1 MKVVLLAPTPPP
13 AGGIAG
19 WTERMMKASL
29 KHGWKVE
36 VVDEKQLG
44 TRELFSSN
52 KIKRNFGDEWKRCKR
67 IWNDLKIALS
77 DTEVKVVHSCIPSTT
92 FAMMREYV
100 CACITHKRKRKF
112 IIHFRCTLPN
122 TTKGKLGIIMLRKL
136 CNKSD
141 FIMVLNKQSE
151 DFAKSLTKTP
161 IEVVPNFVDVAEAE
175 SSFEVREV
183 INKVIYVGGVIETKG
198 ALEAFELADYFPGIK
213 FEFVGDVPEENRVLA
228 AKHKNV
234 VLTGA
239 LPHSDVKE
247 RLLGA
252 DVFLFPTH
260 FYGEG
265 FSNALCEAM
274 AVGLPC
280 LVTDWAANADMIDD
294 GEGGYVVPIHAVDKA
309 VEALRKMLDKSVR
322 VQMSAQNMKKV
333 REEYSQKTVTDKYV
347 DIYEQ
352 LTQE

>member
-44 TRELFSSN
+44 TRGLFSSN
-52 KIKRNFGDEWKRCKR
+52 KIKRNYADEWKRCRR

-112 IIHFRCTLPN
+112 IINFRCTLPN

-151 DFAKSLTKTP
+151 EYARSITKTP
-161 IEVVPNFVDVAEAE
+161 ISVVPNFVDTSEAV
-175 SSFEVREV
+175 SSFEVRER
-183 INKVIYVGGVIETKG
+183 IKKVIYVGGVIETKG
-198 ALEAFELADYFPGIK
+198 ALEAFKLADYFPDIE
-213 FEFVGDVPEENRVLA
+213 FEFVGDVPEENRA
-228 AKHKNV
+228 IAEKHSNV
-234 VLTGA
+234 VLLGA
-239 LPHSDVKE
+239 LPHSEVKE
-247 RLLGA
+247 KLLGA
-252 DVFLFPTH
+252 DVFLFLTH

-280 LVTDWAANADMIDD
+280 LVTDWAANADMIDE
-294 GEGGYVVPIHAVDKA
+294 GKGGYVVPIHEVDKA
-309 VEALRKMLDKSVR
+309 AEALRRMSDKTIRVKMSEH
-322 VQMSAQNMKKV
+322 NMNKV
-333 REEYSQKTVTDKYV
+333 RCEYSQKTVTDKYV
-347 DIYEQ
+347 EIYEQ
-352 LTQE
+352 LI

>member
-19 WTERMMKASL
+19 WTERMLKATL
-29 KHGWKVE
+29 KHDWKVE

-44 TRELFSSN
+44 NRELFSSN
-52 KIKRNFGDEWKRCKR
+52 KIKRDFRDEWKRCKR
-67 IWNDLKIALS
+67 IWKDLKKALS
-77 DTEVKVVHSCIPSTT
+77 DEEVKVVHSCIPSTT

-100 CACITHKRKRKF
+100 CACITHKRKKKF

-122 TTKGKLGIIMLRKL
+122 TTRGKIGVMMLRKL

-161 IEVVPNFVDVAEAE
+161 IEVVPNFVDIAESE
-175 SSFEVREV
+175 SSFEVRET
-183 INKVIYVGGVIETKG
+183 IKKVIYVGGVIETKG
-198 ALEAFELADYFPGIK
+198 ALEAFELADYFPEIE
-213 FEFVGDVPEENRVLA
+213 FEFVGDVPAENRVLA
-228 AKHKNV
+228 EIHKNV
-234 VLTGA
+234 LLTGA

-280 LVTDWAANADMIDD
+280 LVTNWAANADMVDD
-294 GEGGYVVPIHAVDKA
+294 GKGGYVFPIHEVDKA
-309 VEALRKMLDKSVR
+309 AEVLRKMQDKAVR
-322 VQMSAQNMKKV
+322 TQMSAHNMKKV
-333 REEYSQKTVTDKYV
+333 REEYSQKTITDRYV
-347 DIYEQ
+347 AIYERVK
-352 LTQE
+352 

>member
-13 AGGIAG
+13 AGGLAG

-44 TRELFSSN
+44 TRGLFSSN
-52 KIKRNFGDEWKRCKR
+52 KIKRNFADEWKRCRR

-151 DFAKSLTKTP
+151 DFAERLTKTP

-175 SSFEVREV
+175 SSFKVREA
-183 INKVIYVGGVIETKG
+183 IKKVIYVGGVIETKG
-198 ALEAFELADYFPGIK
+198 ALEAFELADYFPEIE

-228 AKHKNV
+228 EKHKNV
-234 VLTGA
+234 VVTGA

-247 RLLGA
+247 RLLEA
-252 DVFLFPTH
+252 DIFLFPTH

-280 LVTDWAANADMIDD
+280 LVTDWAANADMIDN
-294 GEGGYVVPIHAVDKA
+294 GKGGYIVSIHAVDKA
-309 VEALRKMLDKSVR
+309 AEALRKMFDKSVR
-322 VQMSAQNMKKV
+322 KQMSDHNMKKV